1 MNGTPNKTKQSETQR
16 NKAAVVLCGGKS
28 SRMGRAKADLLFGDE
43 TMLQRVA
50 RVLSQVVDRIVIV
63 AAAKQTIPSFD
74 NLVSTCSWSVAR
86 DTLEFAGPLAGMNAG
101 LSELAALSAKDCS
114 AAFAYVTSCDVPF
127 ISTDFVQ
134 ELFRRAENYDI
145 AVPVD
150 ENHLHPLAAV
160 YRVGLADR
168 VQQLVSA
175 GERRP
180 RVLFDLVPTNR
191 IPTTTLER
199 YDSGLMTLVNLNSP
213 SEYKA
218 ALEKA
223 GLPKPDWLEG
233 RVEGTT

>member
-1 MNGTPNKTKQSETQR
+1 MNGEPNKTKQRERQR
-16 NKAAVVLCGGKS
+16 NKAAVILCGGKS
-28 SRMGRAKADLLFGDE
+28 SRMGRAKAELMFGDE

-50 RVLSQVVDRIVIV
+50 RVLSQVVDHIVIV
-63 AAAKQTIPSFD
+63 AAADQAIPSFEKLD
-74 NLVSTCSWSVAR
+74 TNCSWSVAR
-86 DTLEFAGPLAGMNAG
+86 DTLEFAGPLAGMNVG
-101 LSELAALSAKDCS
+101 LSELVGLESTDECCPD
-114 AAFAYVTSCDVPF
+114 FAYVTSCDVPF
-127 ISTDFVQ
+127 LNTDFVQ

-150 ENHLHPLAAV
+150 EKHLHPLAAV
-160 YRVGLADR
+160 YRVGLAER
-168 VQQLVSA
+168 VQQLVTD

-223 GLPKPDWLEG
+223 GLPIPGW
-233 RVEGTT
+233 VEGTA